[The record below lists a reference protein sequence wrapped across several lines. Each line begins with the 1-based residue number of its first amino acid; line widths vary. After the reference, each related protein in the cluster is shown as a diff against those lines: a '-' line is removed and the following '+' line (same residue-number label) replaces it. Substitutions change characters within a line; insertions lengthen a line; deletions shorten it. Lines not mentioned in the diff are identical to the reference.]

1 MNRRN
6 FIHNM
11 AHLAAMPAFI
21 PGMDLFAQNEL
32 MSNTVAEGK
41 ILVIL
46 RLDGGNDGLNMVIP
60 LDQYANLQQ
69 VRPTV
74 MLPENKILP
83 IKGTSTGLH
92 PAMAGLNNLIDEKR
106 LAIIQSVGYAKPN
119 YSHFRSSD
127 IWMSGS
133 DADLNVPSGWM
144 ARYLESQHPSY
155 PKGYPNANFPHPLS
169 IEISWQS
176 TLLFQG
182 QNSFTSLIY
191 NNPDNFYRLMNPFVN
206 TYPET
211 LQGSRLAYLQLIGRQ
226 SQEYGSVVQAA
237 YRAGTTPF
245 AFEENDLGNQF
256 KIIQKLISGGL
267 NTRVYMLRIG
277 GFDTHNQQVD
287 SADHTKGQHAVLLKQ
302 INDAIVTF
310 MKNLDAQN
318 QGDRVVGVTLSEF
331 GRTVHSNGS
340 GGTDHG
346 TVAPMLV
353 FGNAVKGGV
362 IGNNPVIPKNYKMNE
377 DLPVQYDYRQAY
389 SSLLNQWMGSPATK
403 TNQILYREFEK
414 IQLIKD
420 TFADSDSDGVP
431 DIFDQCAN
439 TPLGTLVDIN
449 GCPVFTM
456 PADNY
461 AIQVTA
467 TTCPGTTNGALQM
480 AFKDTKYTYLVDIK
494 GPSGYAKSLKSTS
507 GAKQSLENLVIGN
520 YRISITIEGQKDYL
534 QLFDVQVK
542 QPDPLV
548 VQSSLSPDN
557 QTLRLELQGSDA
569 YFIRVN
575 EQTFEVKDGTWST
588 DLIKGK
594 NQIRVWTSQGC
605 QGEFSR
611 EIFRSEQIQC
621 FPNPCLGP
629 LSVFVAGQDAE
640 VEIAIFDLQ
649 GKMHARAM
657 HPIDSMRMVSLDLS
671 SFVTGTY
678 LLEVTGRTVQQ
689 QVKLMKL

>member
-1 MNRRN
+1 
-6 FIHNM
+6 M

-21 PGMDLFAQNEL
+21 PGMEAFAQSEL
-32 MSNTVAEGK
+32 MTNTVAEGK
-41 ILVIL
+41 ILVII
-46 RLDGGNDGLNMVIP
+46 RFDGGNDGLNMVIP
-60 LDQYANLQQ
+60 IDQYASLQQ
-69 VRPTV
+69 VRPGV
-74 MLPENKILP
+74 VLPENKILP

-133 DADLNVPSGWM
+133 DADINVPSGWM
-144 ARYLESQHPSY
+144 ARYLESQHPNY
-155 PKGYPNANFPHPLS
+155 PKAYPNANFPHPLS

-182 QNSFTSLIY
+182 QNTFTSLIY
-191 NNPDNFYRLMNPFVN
+191 NNPDNFYKLMNPFVN

-245 AFEENDLGNQF
+245 AFEDNELGNQF

-302 INDAIVTF
+302 INDGIVTF

-331 GRTVHSNGS
+331 GRTIHSNGS

-362 IGNNPVIPKNYKMNE
+362 IGSNPVIPKNYKFNE
-377 DLPVQYDYRQAY
+377 DLPVLYDYRQAY
-389 SSLLNQWMGSPATK
+389 SSLLNQWMGSPAAKTK
-403 TNQILYREFEK
+403 EILYREFEK

-449 GCPVFTM
+449 GCPVFAL

-461 AIQVTA
+461 SIQVTA

-480 AFKDTKYTYLVDIK
+480 AFKDTKYTYLIDIK
-494 GPSGYAKSLKSTS
+494 GPSAYAKTLKAVA
-507 GAKQSLENLVIGN
+507 GAKQALDNLVIGT
-520 YRISITIEGQKDYL
+520 YQISITIEGQKDYI

-548 VQSSLSPDN
+548 VQAILSPDN
-557 QTLRLELQGSDA
+557 QNLRLDLQGADA
-569 YFIRVN
+569 YFVQVN
-575 EQTFEVKDGTWST
+575 ERTFEVRDASWSA
-588 DLIKGK
+588 DLVKG
-594 NQIRVWTSQGC
+594 NNLIRVWTAQDC
-605 QGEFSR
+605 QGVFNR

-621 FPNPCLGP
+621 FPNPCTGP
-629 LSVFVAGQDAE
+629 LNVYVAGQDSE
-640 VEIAIFDLQ
+640 VEISLFDLQ
-649 GKMHARAM
+649 GRMLTRAKHEM
-657 HPIDSMRMVSLDLS
+657 DAMRMVSLDLS
-671 SFVTGTY
+671 HLVAGSY
-678 LLEVTGRTVQQ
+678 ILEATGRTVQQ

>member
-1 MNRRN
+1 
-6 FIHNM
+6 M

-46 RLDGGNDGLNMVIP
+46 RFDGGNDGLNMVVP

-74 MLPENKILP
+74 ILPENKILP

-92 PAMAGLNNLIDEKR
+92 PAMAGLNNLMDEKR

-226 SQEYGSVVQAA
+226 SQEYGSVVQSA

-245 AFEENDLGNQF
+245 AFEDNELGNQF

-267 NTRVYMLRIG
+267 NTRVYMVRLG

-287 SADHTKGQHAVLLKQ
+287 SADRTKGQHAVLLKQ
-302 INDAIVTF
+302 VNDAIVTF

-331 GRTVHSNGS
+331 GRTIHSNGS

-346 TVAPMLV
+346 TVAPMFV

-362 IGNNPVIPKNYKMNE
+362 IGKNPVIPKNYKMNE
-377 DLPVQYDYRQAY
+377 DLPVQFDYRQAY
-389 SSLLNQWMGSPATK
+389 SSLLNQWMGSPASK

-431 DIFDQCAN
+431 DLFDQCAN

-449 GCPVFTM
+449 GCPVFSL

-461 AIQVTA
+461 SIQVTA

-480 AFKDTKYTYLVDIK
+480 SFKDKKYTYLVEMK
-494 GPSGYAKSLKSTS
+494 GPSGYAKSLKAVG
-507 GAKQSLENLVIGN
+507 GAMQSLENLVIGN
-520 YRISITIEGQKDYL
+520 YSMSITIEGQKDYV

-557 QTLRLELQGSDA
+557 QTLRLDLQGSAA

-575 EQTFEVKDGTWST
+575 DQTFEVKEGSWST
-588 DLIKGK
+588 DLMKGK
-594 NQIRVWTSQGC
+594 NQIRVWTAQGC

-629 LSVFVAGQDAE
+629 LSVYVAGQDSE
-640 VEIAIFDLQ
+640 VEIAIYDLQ
-649 GKMHARAM
+649 GKMHAHAN
-657 HPIDSMRMVSLDLS
+657 HKIDAMRMVSLDLGS
-671 SFVTGTY
+671 YVTGTY

>member
-1 MNRRN
+1 
-6 FIHNM
+6 M

-32 MSNTVAEGK
+32 ISNTVAEGK

-191 NNPDNFYRLMNPFVN
+191 NNPDNFYKLMNPFVN

-480 AFKDTKYTYLVDIK
+480 AFKDTKYTYLVDVK
-494 GPSGYAKSLKSTS
+494 GPSDYAKSLKATG

-557 QTLRLELQGSDA
+557 QTLRLELKGSDA

-629 LSVFVAGQDAE
+629 LSVYVAGQDFE